1 MQIRKTVKD
10 RKYSSSYTLP
20 ISCRQIPLVLP
31 TICQDKS
38 FSMRFSRAMRQNLK
52 RTPSVITWHSQPRH
66 PDLIQKDHEN
76 AFCSLK
82 SWSECQQ
89 NQDHQDHQDLIPYIY
104 IYLYMYI
111 YYIYIYISYI
121 YIIYRVYI
129 YISYI
134 EYIYIYNHIY
144 LVGLPR
150 FSPHRRTAPAEA
162 WGSEPPKTWSPMRS
176 PSPSHW
182 TWCWRSRWLRD
193 PLQEPREI
201 VLRYTF
207 VRFFKV

>member
-1 MQIRKTVKD
+1 
-10 RKYSSSYTLP
+10 
-20 ISCRQIPLVLP
+20 
-31 TICQDKS
+31 
-38 FSMRFSRAMRQNLK
+38 MRFSRAMRQNLK
-52 RTPSVITWHSQPRH
+52 RTPSVITWHSQPVFQIWFRKIMKTH
-66 PDLIQKDHEN
+66 FVPWNHDPNVSKTRTIRTIRT
-76 AFCSLK
+76 
-82 SWSECQQ
+82 WS
-89 NQDHQDHQDLIPYIY
+89 HIYIFIYVYILYIY
-104 IYLYMYI
+104 H
-111 YYIYIYISYI
+111 IYISYI
-121 YIIYRVYI
+121 EYI

-193 PLQEPREI
+193 PLQEPVREI

-207 VRFFKV
+207 VRFF